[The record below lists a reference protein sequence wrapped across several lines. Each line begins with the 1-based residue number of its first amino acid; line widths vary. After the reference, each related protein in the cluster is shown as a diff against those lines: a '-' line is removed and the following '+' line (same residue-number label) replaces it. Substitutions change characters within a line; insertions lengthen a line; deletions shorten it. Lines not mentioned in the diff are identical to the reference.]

1 MSERSTLQ
9 SVGTVKLL
17 LARLALTWERLSPAF
32 WPALA
37 VIGLFL
43 AVALSDLLPYLP
55 GWLHLAVLIAF
66 GLGFLACLVQ
76 GVRRSRPPSVEETH
90 RWLEQANALQHRPLE
105 TLEDMPARQAGGENG
120 LWRLHQARAA
130 ALVKNLKLAA
140 PNPDMPRH
148 DPFALRQAVIL
159 VLAVMLVGAN
169 IQAPAR
175 IANAFSPDFAVGGV
189 GDTRTVDAWVTPPAY
204 TGRAP
209 VFLTGEESAA
219 AQATDGVL
227 RVPINSELTV
237 QVAGFSEAPAL
248 TPADGEDG
256 FTAMGDTG
264 HRAVIVLE
272 ENGQIQVMDGS
283 AAIAAWSFDI
293 IPDLPP
299 VIAPSGEIGE
309 SRQGALQID
318 YIATD
323 DYGLESASVIVRRAD
338 LGSRGTQLLDP
349 MELGLPLVG
358 LNPKHS
364 EGSGFFDLTPH
375 PWAGLPVEISLVAVD
390 LAGQRTESEP
400 VQVVLP
406 ERLFTHPVARAIVE
420 QRKRLAHD
428 PNANRGPVSRALRG
442 LAWKQEAYDEDVVVF
457 MALTLS
463 ARRLLNAVE
472 PDDDADILELL
483 WETALRIEEGRMAL
497 AARALRQA
505 EEALM
510 EALARDADAEELE
523 RLLNELEAAMEEYLS
538 AMMEDAQQFQQQNPE
553 MAPPNPDMSMID
565 RQDLQ
570 SIMDRI
576 REMLRSGMKDAA
588 RRMLSQL
595 QQLMENLRAG
605 QQMRMSP
612 EGMEAME
619 MLNGLQELIQAQ
631 RELLDR
637 TFQEMQRRMEMGQGE
652 PQQGMPQQGMP
663 QQGMPQQGMPQQ
675 GMPQPGQGGENASGA
690 MPPDAV
696 LQEALRRQ
704 LGDLMRR
711 FGEMMGD
718 IPRPF
723 GRAEGAMRNST
734 DALTRDAPNQAV
746 GPQGE
751 ALDQLQQAA
760 QQAAQQMMEQFAQG
774 QMPGRQAGMGQ
785 QGQEDPFGRMQ
796 GNEGDGVNQNDVN
809 VPDEGALQRAR
820 AIRNELRRRSGQQSR
835 PMLELEYIE
844 RLLKQFQ

>member
-1 MSERSTLQ
+1 MSEKPRLQTL
-9 SVGTVKLL
+9 GTGKLL
-17 LARLALTWERLSPAF
+17 LARLALIWERTGPAF
-32 WPALA
+32 WPAAA
-37 VIGLFL
+37 VIGLFMAL
-43 AVALSDLLPYLP
+43 ALSDLLPYLP
-55 GWLHLAVLIAF
+55 GWLHLVVLIGF
-66 GLGFLACLVQ
+66 GLGFLALLVR
-76 GVRRSRPPSVEETH
+76 GVQLYRAPTTQDTH
-90 RWLEQANALQHRPLE
+90 RWLEQVNALPHRPLE
-105 TLEDMPARQAGGENG
+105 TLEDVPAPTAGGETG

-130 ALVKNLKLAA
+130 ALVKRPKIGA

-148 DPFALRQAVIL
+148 DPYALRQAVVL
-159 VLAVMLVGAN
+159 VLLVTLVGAN

-175 IANAFSPDFAVGGV
+175 LANAFSPDFSVISA
-189 GDTRTVDAWVTPPAY
+189 GDLRTVDAWVTPPAY

-209 VFLTGEESAA
+209 VFLTGEESAT

-227 RVPINSELTV
+227 RIPVNSELTV
-237 QVAGFSEAPAL
+237 QVAGFEQAPAL
-248 TPADGEDG
+248 NVAGASAEFATMGE
-256 FTAMGDTG
+256 TG
-264 HRAVIVLE
+264 HRTVVVLE
-272 ENGQIQVMDGS
+272 ENGTVQITDGGK
-283 AAIAAWSFDI
+283 AIEEWSFDL
-293 IPDLPP
+293 IPDMPP
-299 VIAPSGEIGE
+299 VIAPVGDIGE
-309 SRQGALQID
+309 SRQGALQIA

-323 DYGLESASVIVRRAD
+323 DYGLDHASVILRRTDMGA
-338 LGSRGTQLLDP
+338 RATQMLDP
-349 MELGLPLVG
+349 LELGLPLMG
-358 LNPKHS
+358 LNPKLS
-364 EGSGFFDLTPH
+364 EGTGFFDLTPH
-375 PWAGLPVEISLVAVD
+375 LWAGLPVELSLVAVD
-390 LAGQRTESEP
+390 MAGQRTESEP

-406 ERLFTHPVARAIVE
+406 ERIFTHPVARAIVE
-420 QRKRLAHD
+420 QRKRLVQD

-442 LAWKQEAYDEDVVVF
+442 LAWKQEAYNEDVVVF

-463 ARRLLNAVE
+463 SRRLLAAVE
-472 PDDDADILELL
+472 PDSDADILELL

-510 EALARDADAEELE
+510 EALARDAETEELE
-523 RLLNELEAAMEEYLS
+523 RLLNQLEAAMEEYLS

-553 MAPPNPDMSMID
+553 MAQPNPDMTMID

-595 QQLMENLRAG
+595 QQMMENLRAG

-637 TFQEMQRRMEMGQGE
+637 TFQEMQRRQEMQQG
-652 PQQGMPQQGMP
+652 QGMPQH
-663 QQGMPQQGMPQQ
+663 GMPQQ

-696 LQEALRRQ
+696 LQEALRKQ
-704 LGDLMRR
+704 LGELMRR

-734 DALTRDAPNQAV
+734 DALNRDAPGQAV

-751 ALDQLQQAA
+751 ALDQL

-774 QMPGRQAGMGQ
+774 QMPGRQTGMGR

-820 AIRNELRRRSGQQSR
+820 TIRNELRRRSGQQER
-835 PMLELEYIE
+835 PMMELEYIE